1 MSTIS
6 NLGNRGWP
14 ASLYGANQP
23 KDSRTSNPN
32 SANALQKPQDASP
45 VSLSSDAL
53 DLQKRVASMGNATVD
68 FAQNFVNSF
77 AQSLFGDDA
86 KGATIS
92 FDSASLDVS
101 SSLAAGVQHSEDAN
115 GVTDAAALSLTD
127 SSHFIGKGTITTADG
142 RKFDFEVEVQY
153 NDELDAAASQTQS
166 AGDQPPSTDQAG
178 DKPQAANGKDLPT
191 AQLPNV
197 DFAGTLAD
205 LLKLVGRELKAAL
218 ADNGNGNQQPDN
230 NADRGSLRN
239 LTLRLLK
246 LVDSK
251 DSNTYAPPAAS
262 APAAADTA
270 GTPPVSAT
278 APAADTGA
286 GTSAPGAP
294 STSTQPSA

>member
-23 KDSRTSNPN
+23 KDSRTSSANG
-32 SANALQKPQDASP
+32 ANALQKPQDASP

-101 SSLAAGVQHSEDAN
+101 STLAAGVQHTEDAN

-153 NDELDAAASQTQS
+153 DDELDAAASQTQS

-205 LLKLVGRELKAAL
+205 LLKLVGRELKATL

-246 LVDSK
+246 LADSK